1 MRAMELRR
9 IHERLTPTD
18 RPEPRP
24 AAQQILIRVEACGVC
39 RTDLHLVDGELAD
52 PKLPIIPGHE
62 IVGRVVETGA
72 GVTRLKPGDRVG
84 VPWLCWTCGKCRFCL
99 SGGPRESLRQGAL
112 HRLPHR
118 WRLCRADPGG

>member
-1 MRAMELRR
+1 MHAMVLNRPGKSLAWT
-9 IHERLTPTD
+9 ERPD
-18 RPEPRP
+18 PSPGP
-24 AAQQILIRVEACGVC
+24 GQIRVRIAACGVC
-39 RTDLHLVDGELAD
+39 RTDLHVVDGELTQ

-62 IVGRVVETGA
+62 IVGRVIETGA

-112 HRLPHR
+112 HRLPYR
-118 WRLCRADPGG
+118 WRLCRADTCG